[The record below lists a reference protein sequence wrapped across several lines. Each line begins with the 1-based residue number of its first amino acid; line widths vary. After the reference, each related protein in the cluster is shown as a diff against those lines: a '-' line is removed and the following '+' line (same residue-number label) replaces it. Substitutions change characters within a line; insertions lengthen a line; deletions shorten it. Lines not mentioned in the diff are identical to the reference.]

1 MPTIVSQLKQAI
13 DNQDEN
19 AVKKILAENPGLDL
33 NEVAPG
39 ISALWWALHPPED
52 KTPSQAIITCLFA
65 TRKIDPTMQYG
76 GMTPRHFALEQ
87 TRTLLH
93 EQIVRYE
100 AQYVRPQA
108 VRAAGEL
115 RNFVADGQ
123 NTHNS
128 VIVTAVDSS
137 ISALYQ
143 RYGNAVFSGQTIE
156 DFIKELKA
164 GQGLSEQEIKAA
176 QKACARIKSQ
186 TEDRAYALPANQ
198 RVVLTNQQVLNLLWQ
213 AVNDTRPE
221 SFVFN
226 ADMSTAE
233 ITARKRQLVKHLA
246 MAQSEYGENN
256 AACWMGTR
264 NQIVSSMD
272 AVHRDVAIAE
282 SLPITEESIGYQ
294 YLAYCK
300 KRLDELAANEPALFR
315 DYVYYYSLRGL
326 PGGAH

>member
-1 MPTIVSQLKQAI
+1 MPTVISQLKQAI

-52 KTPSQAIITCLFA
+52 KALSRAIITCLLA
-65 TRKIDPTMQYG
+65 TRKIDPTLQYG
-76 GMTPRHFALEQ
+76 GITPCNFTQEL
-87 TRTLLH
+87 TGSSLH
-93 EQIVRYE
+93 LQITDYE
-100 AQYVRPQA
+100 DQYVRPQTT
-108 VRAAGEL
+108 RAAGAL
-115 RNFVADGQ
+115 RDFVADGQ
-123 NTHNS
+123 NTHDS

-164 GQGLSEQEIKAA
+164 GQGLSEREIKAA

-186 TEDRAYALPANQ
+186 TENRAYALPDNQ
-198 RVVLTNQQVLNLLWQ
+198 TVALTNQQVLNLLWQ

-221 SFVFN
+221 SFVLN

-246 MAQSEYGENN
+246 MAQTEYGENN

-300 KRLDELAANEPALFR
+300 WRLDELAENEPALFR